1 MNYYL
6 KEIFDIA
13 KDGGYVLTKYFGK
26 NIKYSEKNITADILT
41 KADLES
47 EDVIIKKIE
56 EKFPE
61 YNIYSE
67 ERKFIDKKSAY
78 TFVIDPLDGSM
89 NFVLGIPYFS
99 ISIALMQ
106 NKNVLYSV
114 IYSPILK
121 NLYYAQK
128 GKGSYLNGKKIRVS
142 KNKKIEKSIVSYS
155 SKYKKSKDNEILITK
170 KLFNKNVKRVL
181 FNWSPSLDLCLL
193 ASGKIDVFI
202 SNNNEIYDFL
212 AGKLI
217 VKEAGARVFDFKG
230 QKESDDMN
238 STFFIC
244 NNLSVKNELIKIL

>member
-1 MNYYL
+1 MNHYL
-6 KEIFDIA
+6 ENISDIA
-13 KDGGYVLTKYFGK
+13 KEGGNILIKYFGK

-47 EDVIIKKIE
+47 ENIIIKKIT
-56 EKFPE
+56 EKFPK

-89 NFVLGIPYFS
+89 NFILGIPYFS
-99 ISIALMQ
+99 VSIALMD
-106 NKNVLYSV
+106 NKEVLYSV

-121 NLYYAQK
+121 NLYCAQK
-128 GKGSYLNGKKIRVS
+128 GRGSYLNRKKIRVS
-142 KNKKIEKSIVSYS
+142 KNKKIEKSIIAYA
-155 SKYKKSKDNEILITK
+155 SKYRKIKNSEILITK
-170 KLFNKNVKRVL
+170 KLFSKNVKRVL
-181 FNWSPSLDLCLL
+181 SSWSPSLDLCLL

-202 SNNNEIYDFL
+202 SDDNEIYDFL

-217 VKEAGARVFDFKG
+217 AKEAGATVFDFKG
-230 QKESDDMN
+230 QKESDDRS

-244 NNLSVKNELIKIL
+244 NNISVKNELIKIL